1 VEKKV
6 DEIMNEMQRMETRNN
21 KNKYVYE
28 KMKRDLRVSKEEQE
42 RITNSRPQQER
53 SLSGLEQSLQATIT
67 SKESLNAEMDQD
79 LNTTLSSDD
88 QLELTELAEEIK
100 NLTKESKQALRERSQ
115 LEAIKNQLE
124 NKLNN
129 NLRKKEERLKR
140 ELDDISVED
149 HSHHLETM
157 SSDLLQMEAVTD
169 DNRRRVKE
177 AENDL
182 RDLNKQSKDLSAQLD
197 KVKGDEQEIQDK
209 INEDSKD
216 LDKISTKISSLLKK
230 KNDALKKIAELG
242 SLPSEAF
249 EKYQNMNSK
258 QLWKKLEKCNADLKN
273 YSHVNK
279 KALDHFMSFS
289 EQKEKLIGRNSE
301 LDEGRTKIEELIEAL
316 DHRKYEAIHLT
327 FKQVSKYF
335 TTIFLKL
342 VPQGHGML
350 VMKTDGPPPT
360 DSEDQSQASQNGED
374 MAVPLIKQF
383 SGVGIKVSFTGNQA
397 EMKDMQQLSGGQKS
411 LVALA
416 LIFAIQKCDPAPFYL
431 FDEIDQ
437 ALDAQHRKAVADMIY
452 ELAGD
457 AQFITTTFR
466 PELLEHSDK
475 YYGVKFRNKV
485 SHIDCVLREEA
496 YDFVE
501 DDQQHA

>member
-1 VEKKV
+1 
-6 DEIMNEMQRMETRNN
+6 
-21 KNKYVYE
+21 
-28 KMKRDLRVSKEEQE
+28 
-42 RITNSRPQQER
+42 
-53 SLSGLEQSLQATIT
+53 
-67 SKESLNAEMDQD
+67 MDQD
-79 LNTTLSSDD
+79 LNTTLSGDD
-88 QLELTELAEEIK
+88 QQELIDLAEEIK
-100 NLTKESKQALRERSQ
+100 ELTKESKQALRERSQ

-129 NLRKKEERLKR
+129 NLKKKEERLKR
-140 ELDDISVED
+140 ELEDITVED
-149 HSHHLETM
+149 HSHHLHTM
-157 SSDLLQMEAVTD
+157 SSDLTSIEARTEENKD
-169 DNRRRVKE
+169 RVKD
-177 AENDL
+177 AEKTL
-182 RDLNKQSKDLSAQLD
+182 SGLNKQQKVLQSDLETCKAE
-197 KVKGDEQEIQDK
+197 EQEIQDK
-209 INEDSKD
+209 INEDAKD
-216 LDKISTKISSLLKK
+216 LEKISTKLSTLLKK
-230 KNDALKKIAELG
+230 KNEAIKKIAELG

-249 EKYQNMNSK
+249 ESYQDMNSK
-258 QLWKKLEKCNADLKN
+258 QLFKKLESCNAKLKN

-289 EQKEKLIGRNSE
+289 EQKEKLIARNNE
-301 LDEGRTKIEELIEAL
+301 LDEGKQKIEELIDAL

-335 TTIFLKL
+335 TTIFQKL
-342 VPQGHGML
+342 VPQGHGIL
-350 VMKTDGPPPT
+350 VMKTDGPPLT
-360 DSEDQSQASQNGED
+360 DSEDQSQQTEDGEQG
-374 MAVPLIKQF
+374 AEVPLIKQF

-397 EMKDMQQLSGGQKS
+397 EMRDMQQLSGGQKS

-466 PELLEHSDK
+466 PELLEHADK
-475 YYGVKFRNKV
+475 FYGVMFRNKV
-485 SHIDCVLREEA
+485 SHIDCVLREQA